1 MFEITSRHARLRDI
15 LAARRLELL
24 QDLRRRVRSGRSDQP
39 TGVGDEVDGSD
50 AARADEVELAMLQT
64 EDDTLRRIDDAM
76 VRLESN
82 AYGTCFTCG
91 VEIPEARIRALPFV
105 VRCRTCEEKRE
116 QGRVVRNHGTGSDRS
131 SGQLKFLEENPQ

>member
-15 LAARRLELL
+15 LAARRLELQ
-24 QDLRRRVRSGRSDQP
+24 QDLRRRVRSGRIDQP

-76 VRLESN
+76 VRLDVQRVWDVLHVRHRDPGSTN
-82 AYGTCFTCG
+82 SSA
-91 VEIPEARIRALPFV
+91 ALRRPV
-105 VRCRTCEEKRE
+105 PDV
-116 QGRVVRNHGTGSDRS
+116 
-131 SGQLKFLEENPQ
+131 